1 MRQDCHFRKYPVF
14 RTKANTTQHLYGYHI
29 VHDGIETFKSNPYG
43 AKSIQLGDS
52 AYQTFAAPI
61 VPYFN
66 GPYQYVQPYVKKADD
81 LGDKALSKVDERFP
95 AVKKPTNEL
104 YTDAKGIILFPYHKG
119 LEGRDHVVSLY
130 SNEYK
135 KANGG
140 NDSGFALISTGKA
153 AITTVLVLG
162 SETVKFIG
170 DFWSAKKEDAHN
182 AVDKTNN
189 N

>member
-1 MRQDCHFRKYPVF
+1 MLRESPVL
-14 RTKANTTQHLYGYHI
+14 RTKANQTKHLYGYHI

-81 LGDKALSKVDERFP
+81 LGDKALTKVDERFP
-95 AVKKPTNEL
+95 VVKKPTNEL
-104 YTDAKGIILFPYHKG
+104 YTDAKGIVLFPYHKG
-119 LEGRDHVVSLY
+119 LEGRDHVLTTY
-130 SNEYK
+130 SSEYK

-140 NDSGFALISTGKA
+140 NESGFALISTGKA
-153 AITTVLVLG
+153 AIATALVLTG
-162 SETVKFIG
+162 ETVRFIG
-170 DFWSAKKEDAHN
+170 DFLSAKKEEAHN
-182 AVDKTNN
+182 AVDNKVNN

>member
-1 MRQDCHFRKYPVF
+1 MHQSHVLGA
-14 RTKANTTQHLYGYHI
+14 KANSTKHLYNYHI

-95 AVKKPTNEL
+95 VVKKPTNEL
-104 YTDAKGIILFPYHKG
+104 YTDAKGIVLFPYHKG
-119 LEGRDHVVSLY
+119 LEGRDHVFSTY
-130 SNEYK
+130 SSEYK

-140 NDSGFALISTGKA
+140 NESGFALISTGKA
-153 AITTVLVLG
+153 AIATALVLTG
-162 SETVKFIG
+162 ETVRFIG
-170 DFWSAKKEDAHN
+170 DFLHTKKEEAHN
-182 AVDKTNN
+182 AVDNKVNN